1 MIRIISDSYIFSE
14 DGINKNGNLLQEDAT
29 GAVENAR
36 NEMIKTAEEN
46 TALLVNA
53 QERAKKMI
61 ENYIM
66 QLGETTGTEYQITWK
81 YE

>member
-1 MIRIISDSYIFSE
+1 
-14 DGINKNGNLLQEDAT
+14 
-29 GAVENAR
+29 
-36 NEMIKTAEEN
+36 MIKTAEEN

>member
-1 MIRIISDSYIFSE
+1 MKLLPGRAIRC
-14 DGINKNGNLLQEDAT
+14 GRKCKK
-29 GAVENAR
+29 
-36 NEMIKTAEEN
+36 EMIKTAEEN